1 MQKTYLCIDLKS
13 FYASVECVELGLDP
27 FKVNLVVADPTR
39 GGGAITLA
47 ATPAIKKLGVS
58 SRGRIFEI
66 DPKIEYM
73 ITPPRMHLYME
84 YSCRVY
90 KIFLEFIAKEDI
102 HVYSIDESFLDIT
115 NYLKLYQVNAKELAK
130 KILDRIYEKTG
141 LIATVGIGTNLYL
154 AKIAM
159 DVSAKHN
166 ADRIAYLNE
175 DLYRQTLWHHTPM
188 TDFWMLGNGTE
199 RRLHKLGIYDMY
211 DLSQFPIEILYKEF
225 GVNAEYII
233 DHAWGKEPTT
243 IQDIKNY
250 KSKQHSISNSQ
261 ILFEDYSYKNAF
273 VVMKE
278 MVDQNVLTLTEKHL
292 VTKQISLMIGYSK
305 DCIKPSCGSCKITNC
320 TNSYSI
326 LLEEFKRLY
335 IRIVNPNYP
344 IRQIAISFQDVKDE
358 YYYENYDLFTDV
370 EKVERE
376 KKLQE
381 TLVQIKHRYGKNAI
395 LKGMNALDFATAKK
409 RNTLIGGHNRVEE

>member
-102 HVYSIDESFLDIT
+102 HVYSIDESFLDVT
-115 NYLKLYQVNAKELAK
+115 SYLKLYQVNAKELAK

-261 ILFEDYSYKNAF
+261 ILFEDYSYQNAF

-326 LLEEFKRLY
+326 LLEEFKQLY

-370 EKVERE
+370 EKLERE

-409 RNTLIGGHNRVEE
+409 RNTLIGGHNAY

>member
-261 ILFEDYSYKNAF
+261 ILFEDYSYQNAF

-292 VTKQISLMIGYSK
+292 VTKQISLMISYSK

-344 IRQIAISFQDVKDE
+344 IRQIAIGFQDVKDE

-370 EKVERE
+370 GKVERE

-381 TLVQIKHRYGKNAI
+381 TLVQIKQRYGKNAI

-409 RNTLIGGHNRVEE
+409 RNTLIGGHNAY

>member
-13 FYASVECVELGLDP
+13 FYASVECVEQGLDP

-159 DVSAKHN
+159 DISAKHN

-409 RNTLIGGHNRVEE
+409 RNTLIGGHNAY

>member
-13 FYASVECVELGLDP
+13 FYASVECVEQGLDP

-84 YSCRVY
+84 YSCKVY
-90 KIFLEFIAKEDI
+90 KVFLEFI
-102 HVYSIDESFLDIT
+102 
-115 NYLKLYQVNAKELAK
+115 AKELAK
-130 KILDRIYEKTG
+130 KILDRTYEKTG
-141 LIATVGIGTNLYL
+141 LTATVGIGTNLYL

-159 DVSAKHN
+159 DISAKHN
-166 ADRIAYLNE
+166 ANRMAYLNE
-175 DLYRQTLWHHTPM
+175 DLYRQTLWHHVPL

-211 DLSQFPIEILYKEF
+211 DLCQFPIEILYKEF

-261 ILFEDYSYKNAF
+261 ILFEDYSYRNAF

-344 IRQIAISFQDVKDE
+344 IRQIAIGFQDVKDE

-395 LKGMNALDFATAKK
+395 LKGMNDLDFATAKK
-409 RNTLIGGHNRVEE
+409 RNTLIGGHNAY

>member
-159 DVSAKHN
+159 DISAKHN

-409 RNTLIGGHNRVEE
+409 RNTLIGGHNAY

>member
-39 GGGAITLA
+39 RGGAITLA

-409 RNTLIGGHNRVEE
+409 RNTLIGGHNAY